1 MGWLLLD
8 DERMP
13 DRWLLFRERR
23 HGWRFV
29 CYLRALRL
37 G

>member
-13 DRWLLFRERR
+13 GRWLLFRERR
-23 HGWRFV
+23 FM

-37 G
+37 A